1 MPKADDYNIP
11 MPDLLERLNAEPT
24 AWVPGQDECPDTL
37 VCLMLERTSGTSD
50 YGSYPLYEV
59 IDNKGNY
66 WTIHAFHTSLASQLN
81 TVRMG
86 SVVGIRKLEKLKL
99 ESGRDFVK
107 YRVVTVREPDQIPP
121 KKDEY
126 KEEPF

>member
-1 MPKADDYNIP
+1 MSEYDIP
-11 MPDLLERLNAEPT
+11 VPDLLERLNAEPI
-24 AWVPGQDECPDTL
+24 AWVPGRDECPDTL
-37 VCLMLERTSGTSD
+37 VCLLLERQTGNGSF
-50 YGSYPLYEV
+50 GSYPLYEV

-66 WTIHAFHTSLASQLN
+66 WTIHAFHTALANQLA
-81 TVRMG
+81 TVKMG
-86 SVVGIRKLEKLKL
+86 SVVGIRQLEKMTL

-107 YRVVTVREPDQIPP
+107 YRVVVVREPASEPP